1 MTTKAARKGHVPTA
15 RRQLMAEPAKLAV
28 TLAAVAAAMALVLL
42 LAGLRRGIG
51 DQATLYVDRQAPVLV
66 GQKGVRNFIAQ
77 PSVLPDALGARVA
90 ALPGV
95 AWVTPVTHG
104 YAMFRL
110 HGQRALS
117 LLVGYDEG
125 RGGGPWS
132 LAEGRRAT
140 AGGEIVL
147 DRVFASSHDLQVGST
162 LSYRG
167 AQLRVVGLSSGT
179 AGWMM
184 PLGFAARSFVNEL
197 KGKPGTATFFF
208 VQPTAGTTAETLVR
222 RINDAVPEVSAV
234 RREQLAANDREL
246 FVGAFNGPLLA
257 MVTIAVV
264 VAIIVI
270 GLSVY
275 SSTIERARDY
285 ATLKAIGLPPRRL
298 VGLAAA
304 QAVALAVTGIVAGT
318 LLAFAGRWAI
328 SEVAPKFMI
337 EISPSSI
344 GLMALGALA
353 MALAAAALPARY
365 IAHLDPASAFRR

>member
-1 MTTKAARKGHVPTA
+1 MA

-51 DQATLYVDRQAPVLV
+51 EQTTLYVDRQAPVLV

-77 PSVLPDALGARVA
+77 PSVLPDAVGSRLASV
-90 ALPGV
+90 PGV
-95 AWVTPVTHG
+95 ASVTPVTEG

-110 HGQRALS
+110 HDQRVLS
-117 LLVGYDEG
+117 LLVGFDPG
-125 RGGGPWS
+125 RGGGPWE
-132 LAEGRRAT
+132 LAAGRRPS
-140 AGGEIVL
+140 GPGEVVL
-147 DRVFASSHDLQVGST
+147 DQVLASSHDLRVGST
-162 LSYRG
+162 LRYRG
-167 AQLRVVGLSSGT
+167 ATLRVVGLSSGT

-184 PLGFAARSFVNEL
+184 PLGFATRSFVNEL
-197 KGKPGTATFFF
+197 NRQPGTATFFL
-208 VQPTAGTTAETLVR
+208 VQPRAATTPEALMA
-222 RINDAVPEVSAV
+222 RIDRAVPNASAV
-234 RREQLAANDREL
+234 SRDRLAANDRDL

-285 ATLKAIGLPPRRL
+285 ATLKAIGLAPRRL
-298 VGLAAA
+298 VRLAAS
-304 QAVALAVTGIVAGT
+304 QAVAIAVAGVAVGT

-328 SEVAPKFMI
+328 GELAPKFLI
-337 EISPSSI
+337 EISPLSI
-344 GLMALGALA
+344 ALMAIGALA
-353 MALAAAALPARY
+353 IALVAAALPARY
-365 IAHLDPASAFRR
+365 MANLDPASAFRR

>member
-1 MTTKAARKGHVPTA
+1 MA

-42 LAGLRRGIG
+42 LAGLRQGIG
-51 DQATLYVDRQAPVLV
+51 DQTTLYVDRQAPVLV

-77 PSVLPDALGARVA
+77 PSVLPNAVGERVA
-90 ALPGV
+90 AVPGV
-95 AWVTPVTHG
+95 ASVTPVTEG

-110 HGQRALS
+110 HGQRALT

-125 RGGGPWS
+125 RGGGPWD
-132 LAEGRRAT
+132 LAQGRRPSAS
-140 AGGEIVL
+140 GEVVL
-147 DRVFASSHDLQVGST
+147 DRVFASSHDLRVGSKVT
-162 LSYRG
+162 YRG
-167 AQLRVVGLSSGT
+167 ATLRVVGLSRGT

-184 PLGFAARSFVNEL
+184 PLGFATRAFVNQL
-197 KGKPGTATFFF
+197 NHQPGTATFFF
-208 VQPTAGTTAETLVR
+208 AQPRSGTSADTLVA
-222 RINDAVPEVSAV
+222 RINRAVPEASAV
-234 RREQLAANDREL
+234 SRDKLAANDRDL

-270 GLSVY
+270 GLNVY

-285 ATLKAIGLPPRRL
+285 ATLQAIGLAPRRL
-298 VGLAAA
+298 VRLATT
-304 QAVALAVTGIVAGT
+304 QAVAIAVAGVVAGT

-328 SEVAPKFMI
+328 GALAPEFLI
-337 EISPSSI
+337 EISPLSI

-353 MALAAAALPARY
+353 MALVAAALPARFM
-365 IAHLDPASAFRR
+365 AHLDPASAFRR